1 MAGDGYIAIGGTTTN
16 ALMLR
21 ASAEYQNAAVLL
33 IVQENN
39 TVDVSTV
46 VTYTFADGKKINGVK
61 SIKIAGGP
69 PYWTLGIFSMDSGQD
84 LVFFTWSNNSVVTI
98 KVINSFKTNFGC
110 MTSIDNSQKN
120 WAQTMFKDCASS
132 TYYAAT
138 FSKNNFLLTKLH
150 SF

>member
-69 PYWTLGIFSMDSGQD
+69 PYWTLGTFSMDSGQD

-110 MTSIDNSQKN
+110 MTIPRKIGPKQCLKTVQAARTTQLRSQK
-120 WAQTMFKDCASS
+120 TI
-132 TYYAAT
+132 
-138 FSKNNFLLTKLH
+138 FS
-150 SF
+150 